1 MRCLMVFDNL
11 NDIVFMKCDTKFCL
25 HIRKIG
31 ISQDLIKPTENEK
44 EDCDKIDPDLILQI
58 FSPMVT
64 SQKIMNCHFSNRY
77 TSMQCQNGTNIVFD
91 EYLGHLFIYI
101 GDKEVSWQQK
111 VLSVSI
117 LFIKRICGSDVSLLK
132 YSRRRRF
139 LVSKLLDV
147 WLKRTNEEQC
157 VLIEAI
163 EQLTVSA
170 ELSTAA
176 LTAAKTAAE
185 KMKAKSAF
193 SRVHILIMVR
203 QKFLTLYSSRNATD
217 LTAGDTLFLA
227 LLAEAIQTVDSEP
240 KNKSDLDVIIV
251 EKDNSLQLENDVPM
265 PQNKINSLLI
275 LLGQH
280 GLKLNAVHL
289 SYITDGVPLFIIHE
303 IGNDVFNSSVIDSL
317 TSFCTIQEIQI
328 RGTVDREALKIA
340 YDTVDS
346 SMKKIIDLFKKKNA
360 PFAPTRSVLA
370 IITTLATRWEPLKK
384 KYLDYFKNN
393 DSSSLVAIESSNM
406 NIICSLKDLH
416 HHCMLNES
424 LIDNYTKE
432 AVSEASAMV
441 AVMLRDY
448 TSFFEVKAMNNFT
461 MRSRS
466 TLNIN
471 KYLEE
476 FPGLV
481 HFIYVDR
488 MSHRMIAPG
497 LEFASQETLELTK
510 KKVWSMIDFSRQHLR
525 DGHFIVLWK
534 DNTFT
539 YSYFLWFEDQSG
551 TSLKPR
557 VQPTASEL
565 FPGILNGDYYEKLLE
580 QCFPRMPKGKVRC
593 FELFC
598 VHLGL
603 ATASCVLEHSRRL
616 SATVWEVTGR
626 PSNLLDLF

>member
-1 MRCLMVFDNL
+1 MVFDNL
-11 NDIVFMKCDTKFCL
+11 NDIVFMKCDSKFCV

-31 ISQDLIKPTENEK
+31 ILQNLIKPTENEK
-44 EDCDKIDPDLILQI
+44 EELERIDPDLILQI
-58 FSPMVT
+58 FSPMIT
-64 SQKIMNCHFSNRY
+64 SQRIMNCHFSNRY
-77 TSMQCQNGTNIVFD
+77 SSMQCQNGTNIVFD
-91 EYLGHLFIYI
+91 EYLGHLFVYI
-101 GDKEVSWQQK
+101 GDNDISWQQK

-117 LFIKRICGSDVSLLK
+117 LFIKRVCGSDVSLLK

-147 WLKRTNEEQC
+147 WLKRSCEEQC
-157 VLIEAI
+157 VLIEAV
-163 EQLTVSA
+163 EQLTVSS

-217 LTAGDTLFLA
+217 LSAGDTLFLA
-227 LLAEAIQTVDSEP
+227 LLAEAIQTADPES
-240 KNKSDLDVIIV
+240 KDKSDLDVIII
-251 EKDNSLQLENDVPM
+251 ENDNLPKSENDVPLLR
-265 PQNKINSLLI
+265 NNINNLLV
-275 LLGQH
+275 LLGQNR
-280 GLKLNAVHL
+280 LKLNAIHL
-289 SYITDGVPLFIIHE
+289 TYITDGVPLFIIHE

-317 TSFCTIQEIQI
+317 TSFCKIQEIQS
-328 RGTVDREALKIA
+328 RGTLDREGLKIA
-340 YDTVDS
+340 YDSIDS
-346 SMKKIIDLFKKKNA
+346 CMKKIIDLFKKKNA

-370 IITTLATRWEPLKK
+370 IITTLATRWESLKK
-384 KYLDYFKNN
+384 KYFEYFKNN
-393 DSSSLVAIESSNM
+393 DSTTLNTIESSNM
-406 NIICSLKDLH
+406 NIMCSLKDLQ

-432 AVSEASAMV
+432 AVGEASALV
-441 AVMLRDY
+441 AVMLHDY

-461 MRSRS
+461 LRSRS
-466 TLNIN
+466 TLSIN

-510 KKVWSMIDFSRQHLR
+510 KKVWTMIEFSRQHLK

-557 VQPTASEL
+557 VQPTATDL

-580 QCFPRMPKGKVRC
+580 QCFPRMQKGKVRC